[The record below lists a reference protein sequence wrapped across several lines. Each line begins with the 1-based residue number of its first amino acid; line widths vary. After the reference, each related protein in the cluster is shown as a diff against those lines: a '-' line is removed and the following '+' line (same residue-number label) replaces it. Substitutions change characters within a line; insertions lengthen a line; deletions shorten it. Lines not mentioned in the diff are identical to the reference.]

1 MPNILLLYQMAGTEE
16 QNVEIKLKSLGHP
29 EDKGPVILVGNACCS
44 RDINENIV
52 GVCFIGQDITG
63 QKMIMDKYTRIQ
75 GDYAGIVRNPSAL
88 IPPIFMMDEH
98 GRCTEWND
106 VMQKLSGVIREEA
119 INRMLLGEVFTLDNF
134 GCRLKDPD
142 TLTKLQILLNRV
154 LYGQDED
161 KLLFG
166 FFNEKG
172 NYVEALLSAN
182 RRTDEEGRIT
192 GVICF
197 LHVASPEL
205 QYALQVQKISE
216 QAATNSL
223 TKLAYLRRELINPL
237 NGIKCIQNLME
248 SSEFSKE
255 QRQLLKTSTLC
266 REQLS
271 KIVDDTDIEGI
282 EERYYLLT

>member
-1 MPNILLLYQMAGTEE
+1 MAGTEE
-16 QNVEIKLKSLGHP
+16 QNVEIKLKTVGPL
-29 EDKGPVILVGNACCS
+29 EDKGPVILVANACCS

-63 QKMIMDKYTRIQ
+63 QKMIMDKYTQIQ
-75 GDYAGIVRNPSAL
+75 GDYVGIVRNPSAL

-119 INRMLLGEVFTLDNF
+119 INRVLLGEVFTLDNF
-134 GCRLKDPD
+134 GCRLKDQD
-142 TLTKLQILLNRV
+142 TLTKLQILLKRV
-154 LYGQDED
+154 IYGQDED

-166 FFNEKG
+166 FFGEKG

-182 RRTDEEGRIT
+182 RRTDVEGRIA

-197 LHVASPEL
+197 LHLASPEL
-205 QYALQVQKISE
+205 QYALRVQKISE

-223 TKLAYLRRELINPL
+223 TKLAYLRSELINPL

-248 SSEFSKE
+248 SSDLSKE

-266 REQLS
+266 QEQLS

-282 EERYYLLT
+282 EERYDFLT